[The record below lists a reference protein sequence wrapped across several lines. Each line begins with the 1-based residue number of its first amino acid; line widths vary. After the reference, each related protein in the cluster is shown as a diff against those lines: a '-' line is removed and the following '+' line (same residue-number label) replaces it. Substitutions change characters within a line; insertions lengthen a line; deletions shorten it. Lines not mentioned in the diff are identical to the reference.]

1 MRQNTPPT
9 KNNRD
14 SSPETPSEPLPS
26 APESSPLAE
35 PSSSFLENIASPQTP
50 DGPASQL
57 KRSLQR
63 TVEAESEERKYE
75 LSAPIADD
83 LFIDLPPGASF
94 NQAQRILKNG
104 KEVEAEDDVSGVGRI
119 LRSQPSR
126 DAVKVEIFPKYQKS
140 TRAYKNTLDCLVTQA
155 VDDNEIEA
163 SIADLKAAFEN
174 EDAGGD
180 GMTSVGSHQI
190 NHLDEGVLTSA
201 FGDQEDEMGLRRL
214 LDAVR
219 RTEAFDLEK
228 YWAFFDYGSG
238 LASPLEFPRDSIAPG
253 TYMDVLRE
261 PESRQ
266 RAFHSGILDF
276 ALSRGFLP
284 DDLLLWIFNSI
295 PLEPQEGLRYAYCRA
310 FKVGVIDL
318 RASASP
324 SALTPFQHSDAERV
338 KLLIRPDTV
347 DLIFQRL
354 GATIEALAVAEP
366 VVPGTVPKNNSSKD
380 HPQHQAALLSVFDLL
395 RGAANLFADDTREH
409 ILLLLFRLTL
419 DISLTR
425 NPMICSELERTITA
439 TLESIPEDTDDD
451 MEPRICTSIY
461 NTVKDPILQSR
472 LLRHILPTSS
482 WIASLRSRLALS
494 FVLSDPAPLTE
505 TPDTMLYL
513 RRIIDLLKDRRFDI
527 KRYKG
532 KNQAEYDYGE
542 LGAITFL
549 LNTIVDSGWSGMN
562 FSTKEVKRQFNSE
575 IDTLADRIKKIFT
588 SIEDSG
594 ASHLKRTLAK
604 EALEALHYR
613 IVYSVR
619 TKPPPKKSIFGDTKR
634 QNQPQLSHFFKTDK
648 EIPIRSHDNPS

>member
-1 MRQNTPPT
+1 MHAPKHTSYQGAWMPGMPPMRSISQYFKRPPLSQ
-9 KNNRD
+9 NNRD

-104 KEVEAEDDVSGVGRI
+104 KEVVISSDGEDTDSIESLEAPDSFFLKLTKPTNAAQNKEAEDDVSGVGRI

-253 TYMDVLRE
+253 TYMDVLRV
-261 PESRQ
+261 
-266 RAFHSGILDF
+266 
-276 ALSRGFLP
+276 
-284 DDLLLWIFNSI
+284 

-451 MEPRICTSIY
+451 M
-461 NTVKDPILQSR
+461 V
-472 LLRHILPTSS
+472 
-482 WIASLRSRLALS
+482 
-494 FVLSDPAPLTE
+494 
-505 TPDTMLYL
+505 
-513 RRIIDLLKDRRFDI
+513 
-527 KRYKG
+527 
-532 KNQAEYDYGE
+532 
-542 LGAITFL
+542 
-549 LNTIVDSGWSGMN
+549 
-562 FSTKEVKRQFNSE
+562 
-575 IDTLADRIKKIFT
+575 
-588 SIEDSG
+588 
-594 ASHLKRTLAK
+594 
-604 EALEALHYR
+604 
-613 IVYSVR
+613 
-619 TKPPPKKSIFGDTKR
+619 
-634 QNQPQLSHFFKTDK
+634 
-648 EIPIRSHDNPS
+648 